1 MILFPQK
8 YYAVSIKKTRPPS
21 IFFSHKTTSASGLDP
36 FSKSTSVTTFFKK
49 KYNLPEIGSVKQ
61 IYHWKTASC
70 CNLCTIHRSHD
81 LFSTR
86 SLVNVVQSFFQDQQ
100 TNLQGLTAV
109 PSLTGFEPKIW
120 QTLELPLWPRLW
132 RIPRTEVG
140 PQASQLLPPPKMFFF
155 FRKLL

>member
-8 YYAVSIKKTRPPS
+8 YYTVSKKNQADF

-61 IYHWKTASC
+61 VYHQKTASC

-86 SLVNVVQSFFQDQQ
+86 SLVNVFFFQDQQ
-100 TNLQGLTAV
+100 TNLQDLTAV
-109 PSLTGFEPKIW
+109 PSLTGFELWFCPFG
-120 QTLELPLWPRLW
+120 QGSGAFQELKLGRRHHSFYHRLKCFSSS
-132 RIPRTEVG
+132 ENDKG
-140 PQASQLLPPPKMFFF
+140 
-155 FRKLL
+155 